1 MREAGI
7 TVAPSPAELGATA
20 AKVLGSRTKR
30 VAVAT

>member
-7 TVAPSPAELGATA
+7 TVASSPAELGSTA
-20 AKVLGSRTKR
+20 AKVLGSKPKR